1 MPFIII
7 VLILMTLNF
16 GQKNGLSDGLT
27 SLIILA
33 EIYAVFYINAKL
45 NNLKKDR
52 NRNTAGGSLGVRI
65 GTPCLISKNGYVV
78 GDVDGV
84 AHLDT
89 GESYSCWTC
98 SNRDYCSK

>member
-1 MPFIII
+1 
-7 VLILMTLNF
+7 MTLNY
-16 GQKNGLSDGLT
+16 GQKNGISDGLT
-27 SLIILA
+27 SLIILV
-33 EIYAVFYINAKL
+33 EIFAVFYINAKL
-45 NNLKKDR
+45 NNRKRVR
-52 NRNTAGGSLGVRI
+52 NRNTAGESRGVRI

-78 GDVDGV
+78 GDVNGN